1 MKSIYYLGLNIR
13 AKRKERKWTQPQLA
27 EKVGVDRKAI
37 SAYETATSMPRA
49 DVLLLMAECF
59 ECSIDELFEE
69 V

>member
-13 AKRKERKWTQPQLA
+13 AKRIERKWTQPQLG
-27 EKVGVDRKAI
+27 EKVGVDRKTI
-37 SAYETATSMPRA
+37 SAFETAERLPRA
-49 DVLLLMAECF
+49 DVLLLMAESF